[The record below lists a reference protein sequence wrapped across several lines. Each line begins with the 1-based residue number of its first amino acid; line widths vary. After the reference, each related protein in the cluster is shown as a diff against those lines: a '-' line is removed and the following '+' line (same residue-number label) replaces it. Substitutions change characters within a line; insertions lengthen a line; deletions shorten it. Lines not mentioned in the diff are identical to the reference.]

1 MEDETDLL
9 DLNQLEEPV
18 SSDGDSEDYESEFG
32 EAEPEVV
39 AAGHGYDLRSKQTGT
54 GATTAPVRSK
64 KDAIAPGAGA
74 VADRYHVGG
83 RDERV
88 LCGAPRV
95 NTESE
100 DSVSEV
106 YDELPRPRGVRPGGT
121 RELSH
126 RASLLYESMSRG
138 ELEAQS
144 ARLISQL
151 RRSME
156 ERARMLLPPPNELVI
171 RRDSSRPSDAGRR
184 EKSRREPS
192 ASDLLG
198 QVPEKPG
205 RGLFSDITT
214 RK

>member
-1 MEDETDLL
+1 MADETDPRDPNLSEELL
-9 DLNQLEEPV
+9 T
-18 SSDGDSEDYESEFG
+18 SDGDGEGSESEFG

-39 AAGHGYDLRSKQTGT
+39 AASHGYNLRSTQTGA
-54 GATTAPVRSK
+54 GAATAPVRSK
-64 KDAIAPGAGA
+64 KDASAPGAGV

-88 LCGAPRV
+88 SCGVPRV

-100 DSVSEV
+100 DSVSEA
-106 YDELPRPRGVRPGGT
+106 YDELPRPRSVRPGGT
-121 RELSH
+121 LELSH
-126 RASLLYESMSRG
+126 RASPLYESMSRG

-205 RGLFSDITT
+205 RVLFSDKSIG
-214 RK
+214 